1 MAIVFFC
8 PSCEA
13 KLRIATRKAGQQI
26 ACPKCAQ
33 PLIVPVPARKVEPVP
48 ETEVHEPA
56 EAQPTTTDSAVQEV
70 LTDSDGTEADDAT
83 EETPL
88 ERSPE
93 TPADLTCPWCRGMDK
108 VRRVSTI
115 VRHGTILGKTSTNA
129 DKAIQNVIDPEF
141 VLPDDE
147 ASLKK
152 LEPFSQTSLAQ
163 RLSPSAPPK
172 KSSIRKWMQGF
183 VGAAVVIFALAIAAA
198 AMDGAATPI
207 TVLFVLA
214 ILFGA
219 VAFII
224 NTKIPAVD
232 EADQQK
238 MEEWETEIGQW
249 RNSYYCGRCDRTFV
263 Q

>member
-26 ACPKCAQ
+26 SCPKCAQ

-56 EAQPTTTDSAVQEV
+56 EAQPTTDSAVQEV
-70 LTDSDGTEADDAT
+70 LTDSDGTEAGDAT
-83 EETPL
+83 EEML
-88 ERSPE
+88 GDKSPE
-93 TPADLTCPWCRGMDK
+93 APADLTCPWCRGMDK

-115 VRHGTILGKTSTNA
+115 VRHGTILGKTSTDANR
-129 DKAIQNVIDPEF
+129 AIQNVIDPDF

-152 LEPFSQTSLAQ
+152 LERFSQTSLAQ

-172 KSSIRKWMQGF
+172 KSSIRKWLLGF
-183 VGAAVVIFALAIAAA
+183 ACAAVFVFALAVIAA
-198 AMDGAATPI
+198 AMDGSGTLI

-214 ILFGA
+214 IMFGA

-224 NTKIPAVD
+224 GQKIPAVD
-232 EADQQK
+232 EADQQR
-238 MEEWETEIGQW
+238 MEEWETEVGQW